1 MYYVWCV
8 LLLRSSM
15 FLYKWGDT
23 RLNCIVWCDIIPP
36 WLGKGRRRHTLELRV
51 HECVRHTSQLYC
63 CHVTYIGVTLSP
75 LG

>member
-1 MYYVWCV
+1 MLHY
-8 LLLRSSM
+8 
-15 FLYKWGDT
+15 
-23 RLNCIVWCDIIPP
+23 PP
-36 WLGKGRRRHTLELRV
+36 WLGKKTLKPRATFEPLTGLKGLREPEATLELRV